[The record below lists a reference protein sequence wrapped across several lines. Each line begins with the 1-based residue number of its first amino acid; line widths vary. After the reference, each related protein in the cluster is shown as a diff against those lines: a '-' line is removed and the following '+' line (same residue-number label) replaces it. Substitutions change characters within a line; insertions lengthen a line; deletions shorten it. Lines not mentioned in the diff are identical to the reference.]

1 LLPYVVP
8 MDGAIDNEKRMI
20 VVTGATGKLGRHVI
34 EVLLKKVPAGKIVA
48 AVRSPKNAADLAALG
63 VVVRAADYAKPDTLT
78 SAFAGAEKVLLIS
91 SNALG
96 AREEQHKAVIRAAAE
111 AKVKLLAYTSVLR
124 AETSKLILAKEHLA
138 TEALIRESGLPFAF
152 LRNGW
157 YLENNTEALGP
168 ALEHGVILGASA
180 DGRFSSAARADYAGA
195 AAEVL
200 TAAGHENKVYE
211 LAGETSFS
219 KAELAATVSR
229 LSGKT
234 VIYKNLSESE
244 YAGALAGFGLPAELT
259 EMLADSDEQASK
271 GELES
276 DSQDLRTLIGR
287 PTMTLEEAVKTA
299 LK

>member
-1 LLPYVVP
+1 
-8 MDGAIDNEKRMI
+8 MI